1 LKPTRVLQILD
12 KLFQTRWP
20 VFLWGPPGVGKS
32 SVVRLAAEQR
42 ELPLLD
48 VRASL
53 LDPTDLR
60 GIPAVVD
67 GRAVWCP
74 PSFLPTPDQPAGI
87 LFFDELN
94 AAPPLVQASLYQ
106 LTLDRRVGEY
116 CLPDGW
122 RIIAAGNRAEDLS
135 VTFRMPAALA
145 NRFIHLDFEAD
156 FEDWRAWAGPAG
168 IHPLVVGF
176 LGTRRELLIDMRNA
190 ERGFPTPRAWEM
202 VSDALKALGKPQDAS
217 DVILG
222 VVGEGASAEFLGYCS
237 RAISEEAIKE
247 ILADAANAELPQALG
262 DLYALLAYITSNVR
276 DKAVMDA
283 ATLLIPRLSPEL
295 AVLLIRDLLSVDA
308 TLIHRNKAVREFTR
322 LHKDLLYG

>member
-1 LKPTRVLQILD
+1 LKPTRVLEVLD
-12 KLFQTRWP
+12 RLFETRWP

-32 SVVRLAAEQR
+32 SVVRLAAER
-42 ELPLLD
+42 RGLPLLD

-60 GIPAVVD
+60 GIPAVTD

-74 PSFLPTPDQPAGI
+74 PSFLPREGDEPGV

-116 CLPDGW
+116 ILPAGW
-122 RIIAAGNRAEDLS
+122 RMIAAGNRAEDRS

-156 FEDWRAWAGPAG
+156 FEDWRAWAAASG
-168 IHPLVVGF
+168 IHPLVIGF
-176 LGTRRELLIDMRNA
+176 LGTRRDLLLDLQSG

-202 VSDALKALGKPQDAS
+202 CSDALGALGRPKDCH

-222 VVGEGASAEFLGYCS
+222 IVGEAAAAEFLGYCDQ
-237 RAISEEAIKE
+237 AISEEIIRA
-247 ILADAANAELPQALG
+247 ILANPASAELPQKLG
-262 DLYALLAYITSNVR
+262 DLYALLAYIASRARERSIVEAA
-276 DKAVMDA
+276 AV
-283 ATLLIPRLSPEL
+283 LLGRLSPEL
-295 AVLLIRDLLSVDA
+295 AVLLVRDLLRVDPLFSRHPA
-308 TLIHRNKAVREFTR
+308 YRKFVAQHAE
-322 LHKDLLYG
+322 LLA

>member
-1 LKPTRVLQILD
+1 LKPSRVLEVLD
-12 KLFQTRWP
+12 RLFETRWP

-32 SVVRLAAEQR
+32 SIVRLTAER
-42 ELPLLD
+42 RSLPLLD

-60 GIPAVVD
+60 GIPAVAE

-74 PSFLPTPDQPAGI
+74 PSFLPNEDSPPGI

-116 CLPDGW
+116 VLPAGW
-122 RIIAAGNRAEDLS
+122 RIIAAGNRAEDHS

-145 NRFIHLDFEAD
+145 NRFIHLDFETD
-156 FEDWRAWAGPAG
+156 FEDWRAWASTAG
-168 IHPLVVGF
+168 IHPLVIGF
-176 LGTRRELLIDMRNA
+176 LGTRRELLLQMENT

-202 VSDALKALGKPQDAS
+202 VSDALAALGKPSAAS

-222 VVGEGASAEFLGYCS
+222 IVGEGAAMEFLGYCVQ
-237 RAISEEAIKE
+237 AISEEAIRA
-247 ILADAANAELPQALG
+247 ILG
-262 DLYALLAYITSNVR
+262 DPKNAPLPESLGDQYALLAYIASRARDRNV
-276 DKAVMDA
+276 VEA
-283 ATLLIPRLSPEL
+283 AGSLLPRLGPEL
-295 AVLLIRDLLSVDA
+295 AVLLIRDLLRADP
-308 TLIHRNKAVREFTR
+308 LFCRHKAYREFVSK
-322 LHKDLLYG
+322 HAELLA